1 MILLKFLMN
10 FIKVLNEEAGP
21 RAIAAGAALGAVIGL
36 TPKGSPHNLVILA
49 LFFFLN
55 VNGSAGAFAAAVF
68 TLFAYLG
75 DPLFNK
81 IGYDLLTA
89 GPLRGFWTALYN
101 TPAVP
106 WTRFN
111 NTLVLGSL
119 VSSLI
124 LFWPLYFGGTW
135 AVLKYRERVLSAVQ
149 KWKIMQAIKAS
160 KLAAF
165 LHGYL

>member
-1 MILLKFLMN
+1 MIFLKFLKN
-10 FIKVLNEEAGP
+10 FIGVLNEEAGP

-36 TPKGSPHNLVILA
+36 TPKGSPHNLVVLA
-49 LFFFLN
+49 LFFLLN

-81 IGYDLLTA
+81 IGYALLTA
-89 GPLRGFWTALYN
+89 GPLREFWTTLYN

-111 NTLVLGSL
+111 NALVLGSL

-124 LFWPLYFGGTW
+124 LFWPLYIGGTW
-135 AVLKYRERVLSAVQ
+135 AVVKYRERALTAVR
-149 KWKIMQAIKAS
+149 KWKIVQVLKTS
-160 KLAAF
+160 KWAAF